1 MKTKNICKFISEPS
15 FDKLDTH
22 SFIYETNIPTMKQPS
37 ILKYN
42 RIILVKNGNFMFH
55 IAGAQI
61 KVNTGSLIFAF
72 EGESFSVTATADEEY
87 LYIDF
92 SGGRADMLFRRL
104 GINAGNRTFDGFDGL
119 IPLWHESLIRASHD
133 NIDLAAES
141 VLLYSMS
148 RINTTCNEQN
158 TLVQQIIDITEE
170 NFNNP
175 QLSISIIAKE
185 LAYNAKYISHLFKQK
200 MGVGYTEYLRMY
212 RINYAIMLLDHG
224 IDSVKNIASLSGFSN
239 PMYFSS
245 VFKQTVGVSPSEY
258 NSKHSG

>member
-1 MKTKNICKFISEPS
+1 
-15 FDKLDTH
+15 
-22 SFIYETNIPTMKQPS
+22 
-37 ILKYN
+37 
-42 RIILVKNGNFMFH
+42 
-55 IAGAQI
+55 
-61 KVNTGSLIFAF
+61 
-72 EGESFSVTATADEEY
+72 
-87 LYIDF
+87 
-92 SGGRADMLFRRL
+92 
-104 GINAGNRTFDGFDGL
+104 
-119 IPLWHESLIRASHD
+119 
-133 NIDLAAES
+133 
-141 VLLYSMS
+141 MS

-170 NFNNP
+170 NFSNP

-200 MGVGYTEYLRMY
+200 MGVGYTEYLRMH

-258 NSKHSG
+258 NSKQSS